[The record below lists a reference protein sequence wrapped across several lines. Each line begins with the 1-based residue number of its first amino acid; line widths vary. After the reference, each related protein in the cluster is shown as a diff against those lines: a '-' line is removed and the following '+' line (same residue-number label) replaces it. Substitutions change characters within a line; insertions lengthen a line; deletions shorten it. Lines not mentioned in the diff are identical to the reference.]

1 MTEPRHTPQPTIDA
15 AQLIVADLES
25 CQRERRRHFL
35 PALAI
40 VTLAVGGALLMMGLR
55 PDLLAQ
61 PWWQLVVQC
70 VLWVLCLIVFPAIGL
85 GLMFPS
91 RGARIGLAAGAVG
104 LTMAATLGVPEPA
117 MFGSDHHFQL
127 AGGCGLM
134 ITVYAT
140 VVLLMGL
147 LSGAF
152 IQRRKASAVY
162 WISAGISLT
171 ALTAITWQ
179 CPMTGAA
186 HVVPSH
192 LGVAAALMIGT
203 SSIGVFVHRR
213 RLRDRRATPTPD
225 REPDRKPGPAGS

>member
-1 MTEPRHTPQPTIDA
+1 MTEHHSIDA

-25 CQRERRRHFL
+25 GQRQRRRRFL
-35 PALAI
+35 PALVI
-40 VTLAVGGALLMMGLR
+40 VSLAVGGAMLIMGLR

-61 PWWQLVVQC
+61 PWWQLILQC
-70 VLWVLCLIVFPAIGL
+70 VLWILCLIVFPAIGL

-91 RGARIGLAAGAVG
+91 RGARVGLAAGAVG
-104 LTMAATLGVPEPA
+104 LTMIATLGAPEPWVL
-117 MFGSDHHFQL
+117 GTDEHFYL

-134 ITVYAT
+134 ITTYAA

-152 IQRRKASAVY
+152 VQRRKTTAVY

-179 CPMTGAA
+179 CPMTGAS

-192 LGVAAALMIGT
+192 LAVAAALMIGT
-203 SSIGVFVHRR
+203 SLIGVFVHRR
-213 RLRDRRATPTPD
+213 GLGHPD
-225 REPDRKPGPAGS
+225 QHQSQG

>member
-1 MTEPRHTPQPTIDA
+1 MTDQRQHIDA

-25 CQRERRRHFL
+25 GQRQRRRHFL

-40 VTLAVGGALLMMGLR
+40 VTLAVAGAMLLMGLR

-61 PWWQLVVQC
+61 PWWQLVLQC
-70 VLWVLCLIVFPAIGL
+70 VLWVMCLIVFPAIGL
-85 GLMFPS
+85 GLVFPS

-104 LTMAATLGVPEPA
+104 LTMIATLGVPDA
-117 MFGSDHHFQL
+117 QMFGDDHHFSL
-127 AGGCGLM
+127 GGNGGGGCGLM
-134 ITVYAT
+134 ISVYAAA
-140 VVLLMGL
+140 VLLMGL

-152 IQRRKASAVY
+152 VQRRKATAVY

-203 SSIGVFVHRR
+203 SLIGVLAHRR
-213 RLRDRRATPTPD
+213 QRPKAPD
-225 REPDRKPGPAGS
+225 

>member
-1 MTEPRHTPQPTIDA
+1 MQERPTIDA
-15 AQLIVADLES
+15 AKLIVADLES
-25 CQRERRRHFL
+25 RQRDRRRHFI

-40 VTLAVGGALLMMGLR
+40 VVLALGGAMLLMGLR
-55 PDLLAQ
+55 PDLLDQ
-61 PWWQLVVQC
+61 PWWQLALQC

-85 GLMFPS
+85 GLVFPS
-91 RGARIGLAAGAVG
+91 RGARIALAVGTVGLAI
-104 LTMAATLGVPEPA
+104 LATLGLPEGH
-117 MFGSDHHFQL
+117 MFGPDKHFDL
-127 AGGCGLM
+127 GGGCGMM

-152 IQRRKASAVY
+152 VQRRKTSAVY
-162 WISAGISLT
+162 WIAAGISLT

-179 CPMTGAA
+179 CPVNGAA

-203 SSIGVFVHRR
+203 SVIGILARR
-213 RLRDRRATPTPD
+213 RTRRDDPA
-225 REPDRKPGPAGS
+225 EPSEHA